1 MLAILYTSRAN
12 KILAFMHYIYQHS
25 IAHRF
30 PLHIVVAVGNLCCM
44 QSQLYHINIVTPS
57 PPKPCNGL
65 HKTEALAGQ
74 SWTSLNEHP
83 EPTIEPQDS
92 PKG

>member
-1 MLAILYTSRAN
+1 MLYAI
-12 KILAFMHYIYQHS
+12 AF
-25 IAHRF
+25 
-30 PLHIVVAVGNLCCM
+30 
-44 QSQLYHINIVTPS
+44 NIVTPS

-74 SWTSLNEHP
+74 SQTSLNEHP
-83 EPTIEPQDS
+83 EQTIEPQDS